1 MNAPR
6 RRKPVVAIDGPAGA
20 GKSTVT
26 RKVAERLGY
35 LIVDTG
41 ALYRVVALAA
51 ERASVPLE
59 DEARVVALADAL
71 VAEAAVQLRRGA
83 DGVSQV
89 LLRGQDVSLSIR
101 AQSVGQGASKVSAYP
116 GVRDALLE
124 LQRAQ
129 GREGGVVLEG
139 RDIGTVVFPDAEAK
153 FYLTA
158 SVDVRAQRRRDE
170 LAARGTPP
178 TLAEV
183 LSEVTE
189 RDRRDSTRP
198 IAPLRQAPDAQLVD
212 SSSLSIEQ
220 VVEQIVASVKSVERK
235 LSPTP

>member
-1 MNAPR
+1 VNAPR

-35 LIVDTG
+35 VIVDTG

-51 ERASVPLE
+51 ERAGLLPD
-59 DEARVVALADAL
+59 DELRVTALADAL
-71 VAEAAVQLRRGA
+71 VAENAVQLRRAA
-83 DGVSQV
+83 DGAVQV

-101 AQSVGQGASKVSAYP
+101 AQNIGQGASQVSAHP
-116 GVRDALLE
+116 GVREALLE
-124 LQRAQ
+124 LQRGQ

-158 SVDVRAQRRRDE
+158 SLDVRAQRRRDE

-178 TLAEV
+178 SLADV

-198 IAPLRQAPDAQLVD
+198 IAPLRQAADAQLVD
-212 SSSLSIEQ
+212 SSALSIEQ
-220 VVEQIVASVKSVERK
+220 VVELIVAAVRVVERN
-235 LSPTP
+235 LAQGA

>member
-1 MNAPR
+1 MTAAPR
-6 RRKPVVAIDGPAGA
+6 RRPVVAIDGPAGA

-35 LIVDTG
+35 IIVDTG

-51 ERASVPLE
+51 ERAGVDFDDAQKAS
-59 DEARVVALADAL
+59 ALAEGL
-71 VAEAAVQLRRGA
+71 VAENAVQLRRA
-83 DGVSQV
+83 DDGVVHV
-89 LLRGQDVSLSIR
+89 LLRGQDVSLAIR
-101 AQSVGQGASKVSAYP
+101 AQTIGQGASKVSAHP
-116 GVRDALLE
+116 GVRAALLE
-124 LQRAQ
+124 LQRSQ

-158 SVDVRAQRRRDE
+158 SAEVRAQRRRDE

-178 TLAEV
+178 SLSEV
-183 LSEVTE
+183 LSEVNE

-198 IAPLRQAPDAQLVD
+198 IAPLRQAEDAQLVD

-220 VVEQIVASVKSVERK
+220 VVELIVAQVRTVERQ
-235 LSPTP
+235 LSGQG

>member
-51 ERASVPLE
+51 ERAGLSFE
-59 DEARVVALADAL
+59 DETRTTALADAL
-71 VAEAAVQLRRGA
+71 VAENAIQLRRGT
-83 DGVSQV
+83 DGTMQV
-89 LLRGQDVSLSIR
+89 LLRGQDVSVAIR
-101 AQSVGQGASKVSAYP
+101 AQGIGQGASKVSAFP
-116 GVRDALLE
+116 GVRDALLD

-158 SVDVRAQRRRDE
+158 SAEVRAQRRRDE

-198 IAPLRQAPDAQLVD
+198 VAPLRQASDAQLVD
-212 SSSLSIEQ
+212 SSQMSIEQ
-220 VVEQIVASVKSVERK
+220 VVEHIVAAVKTVERK
-235 LSPTP
+235 LSLAP

>member
-1 MNAPR
+1 VSAAPR
-6 RRKPVVAIDGPAGA
+6 KKPVVAIDGPAGA

-35 LIVDTG
+35 VIVDTG

-51 ERASVPLE
+51 QRAGVGF
-59 DEARVVALADAL
+59 DDAARAEALAEML
-71 VAEAAVQLRRGA
+71 VAENAVQLKRGP
-83 DGVSQV
+83 DGGVQV
-89 LLRGQDVSLSIR
+89 WLRSQDVSLAIR
-101 AQSVGQGASKVSAYP
+101 AQSIGQGASRVSAHP
-116 GVRDALLE
+116 GVRQALLE
-124 LQRAQ
+124 LQRGQ

-158 SVDVRAQRRRDE
+158 SAEVRAQRRLDE

-178 TLAEV
+178 SLAEV
-183 LSEVTE
+183 LSEVNE

-198 IAPLRQAPDAQLVD
+198 IAPLRQADDAKLVD
-212 SSSLSIEQ
+212 SSELSIEQ
-220 VVEQIVASVKSVERK
+220 VVEQIVAAVRSVEQR
-235 LSPTP
+235 LAARS

>member
-1 MNAPR
+1 MSSVPR
-6 RRKPVVAIDGPAGA
+6 RRPVVAIDGPAGA

-35 LIVDTG
+35 IIVDTG

-51 ERASVPLE
+51 ERAGVDFDDADKAS
-59 DEARVVALADAL
+59 ALAEAL
-71 VAEAAVQLRRGA
+71 VAENAVQLRRTDSGA
-83 DGVSQV
+83 MQV
-89 LLRGQDVSLSIR
+89 LLRGQDVSTAIR
-101 AQSVGQGASKVSAYP
+101 AQHIGQGASKVSAHP
-116 GVRDALLE
+116 GVRAALLE
-124 LQRAQ
+124 LQRGQ

-158 SVDVRAQRRRDE
+158 SADVRAQRRRDE

-178 TLAEV
+178 SLAAV
-183 LSEVTE
+183 LSEVNE

-198 IAPLRQAPDAQLVD
+198 IAPLRQAEDAKLVD

-220 VVEQIVASVKSVERK
+220 VVELIVASVRTVERE
-235 LSPTP
+235 LSSKA

>member
-1 MNAPR
+1 VNAPR

-51 ERASVPLE
+51 ERATVPLE

-71 VAEAAVQLRRGA
+71 VSEVAVQLRRGA

>member
-1 MNAPR
+1 MSKPR
-6 RRKPVVAIDGPAGA
+6 RSRPVVAIDGPAGA

-35 LIVDTG
+35 IIVDTG

-51 ERASVPLE
+51 ERAHVSFD
-59 DEARVVALADAL
+59 DEAGASKLAEAL
-71 VAEAAVQLRRGA
+71 VADAAVQLRRGER
-83 DGVSQV
+83 GSVQV
-89 LLRGQDVSLSIR
+89 MLRGQDVSLSIR
-101 AQSVGQGASKVSAYP
+101 AQNIGQGASKVSAHP

-124 LQRAQ
+124 LQRSQ

-158 SVDVRAQRRRDE
+158 SVEVRAQRRRDE

-183 LSEVTE
+183 LSEVSE

-198 IAPLRQAPDAQLVD
+198 VAPLRQADDAMLVD
-212 SSSLSIEQ
+212 SSALSIEQ
-220 VVEQIVASVKSVERK
+220 VVELIVATVKTVERK
-235 LSPTP
+235 LAAGA

>member
-35 LIVDTG
+35 MIVDTG

-51 ERASVPLE
+51 ERAGVGFD
-59 DEARVVALADAL
+59 DETRATALADAL
-71 VAEAAVQLRRGA
+71 VMEGAVQLRRSD
-83 DGVSQV
+83 DGVV
-89 LLRGQDVSLSIR
+89 HVFLRGQDVSTAIR
-101 AQSVGQGASKVSAYP
+101 AQSIGQGASKVSQHP
-116 GVRDALLE
+116 GVRDALLD
-124 LQRAQ
+124 LQRSQ

-158 SVDVRAQRRRDE
+158 SADVRAQRRRDE

-178 TLAEV
+178 SLAEV
-183 LSEVTE
+183 LSEVNE

-198 IAPLRQAPDAQLVD
+198 VAPLRQAEDAHLVD
-212 SSSLSIEQ
+212 SSGLSIEQ
-220 VVEQIVASVKSVERK
+220 VVEQIVAAVKTVERS
-235 LSPTP
+235 LQ

>member
-1 MNAPR
+1 MSPPR
-6 RRKPVVAIDGPAGA
+6 RNRPVVAIDGPAGA

-35 LIVDTG
+35 IIVDTG

-51 ERASVPLE
+51 ERAGVGFE
-59 DEARVVALADAL
+59 DAAGAAALAEAL
-71 VAEAAVQLRRGA
+71 VAENAVQLRRSDSGA
-83 DGVSQV
+83 MQV
-89 LLRGQDVSLSIR
+89 LLRGQDVSLAIR
-101 AQSVGQGASKVSAYP
+101 AQNIGQGASMVSAHP
-116 GVRDALLE
+116 GVRQALLE
-124 LQRAQ
+124 LQRGQ

-178 TLAEV
+178 SLADV
-183 LSEVTE
+183 LSEVSE

-198 IAPLRQAPDAQLVD
+198 VAPLRQAHDATLVD
-212 SSSLSIEQ
+212 SSVLTIEQ
-220 VVEQIVASVKSVERK
+220 VVELIVAMVKTVERK
-235 LSPTP
+235 LAAGA

>member
-1 MNAPR
+1 VNAVR

-51 ERASVPLE
+51 ERASIPFE
-59 DEARVVALADAL
+59 DEARVGALASAL
-71 VAEAAVQLRRGA
+71 VAENAVQLRRSDSGA
-83 DGVSQV
+83 AQV
-89 LLRGQDVSLSIR
+89 FLRGQDVSLGIR
-101 AQSVGQGASKVSAYP
+101 AQSIGSGASQVSAHP
-116 GVRDALLE
+116 LVREALLE
-124 LQRAQ
+124 LQRGQ

-158 SVDVRAQRRRDE
+158 SPEVRARRRRDE

-178 TLAEV
+178 SLADV
-183 LSEVTE
+183 LHEVTE

-198 IAPLRQAPDAQLVD
+198 IAPLRQAADAQLVD
-212 SSSLSIEQ
+212 SSALSIEQ
-220 VVEQIVASVKSVERK
+220 VVEQIVAQVRAVERK
-235 LSPTP
+235 LTVGA

>member
-1 MNAPR
+1 MSTAR
-6 RRKPVVAIDGPAGA
+6 RNKPVVAIDGPAGA

-35 LIVDTG
+35 IIVDTG

-51 ERASVPLE
+51 ERAEVSFD
-59 DEARVVALADAL
+59 DEARASALAEAL
-71 VAEAAVQLRRGA
+71 VAENAVQLRKSENGT
-83 DGVSQV
+83 VQV
-89 LLRGQDVSLSIR
+89 LLRGQDVSLAIR
-101 AQSVGQGASKVSAYP
+101 AQNIGQGASKVSAHP
-116 GVRDALLE
+116 GVRQALLE
-124 LQRAQ
+124 LQRGQ

-139 RDIGTVVFPDAEAK
+139 RDIGTVVFPDSEAK

-178 TLAEV
+178 SLAEV
-183 LSEVTE
+183 LSEVNE

-198 IAPLRQAPDAQLVD
+198 VAPLKQAPDALLVD
-212 SSSLSIEQ
+212 SSVLTIEQ
-220 VVEQIVASVKSVERK
+220 VVELIVATVKTVERK
-235 LSPTP
+235 LAAGT